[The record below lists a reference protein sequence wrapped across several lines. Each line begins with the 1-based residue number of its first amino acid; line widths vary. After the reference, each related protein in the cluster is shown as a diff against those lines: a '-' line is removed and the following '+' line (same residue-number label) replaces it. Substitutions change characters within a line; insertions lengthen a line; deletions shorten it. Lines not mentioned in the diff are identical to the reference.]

1 MLEMIARRLLIALPT
16 LILVSIF
23 VFGLQKLLPGD
34 PVLVIAGEERDP
46 QVLAYLRE
54 LYRFDDPI
62 PLQYWAWIKQV
73 LQGNFGASLRTGAS
87 VSALIV
93 QKLPVTLQL
102 AAFAMI
108 FALGIGIPLGV
119 FAATRKGTWVDS
131 AVSTMALSGLSIPNF
146 WLGIILILI
155 VSVNFRLLPAS
166 GFVSLWEDPWRALQT
181 MIMPAFVLGNALAAT
196 IMRHTRSSM
205 LEVLSQDY
213 VRTARAKG
221 LFEPAVVWKHAF
233 RNALIPVV
241 SIATLLFGELMAGAV
256 LTEQIFSIPGFGK
269 LIVDGVFNR
278 DYSVVQGVVL
288 CVAVGFIAMNLLAD
302 ILYVIVNPRLRG
314 TR

>member
-1 MLEMIARRLLIALPT
+1 MFEMMGRRLLVALPT
-16 LILVSIF
+16 LLLVSIY
-23 VFGLQKLLPGD
+23 VFALQKLLPGD

-46 QVLAYLRE
+46 AVIAHLRA
-54 LYRFDDPI
+54 LYHFDDPI
-62 PLQYWAWIKQV
+62 PLQYWGWLKQV
-73 LQGNFGASLRTGAS
+73 VHGNFGASLRTGEPVA
-87 VSALIV
+87 ALIV

-102 AAFAMI
+102 AVFAMI
-108 FALGIGIPLGV
+108 FALGIGIPAGV
-119 FAATRKGTWVDS
+119 IAATHKGSWIDN
-131 AVSTMALSGLSIPNF
+131 AVSTLALSGLSIPNF

-155 VSVNFRLLPAS
+155 VSVNWHLLPAS
-166 GFVSLWEDPWRALQT
+166 GFVSLWENPTRAIET

-221 LFEPAVVWKHAF
+221 LFEPKVVWKHAF

-288 CVAVGFIAMNLLAD
+288 CVAVGFIGMNLLAD
-302 ILYVIVNPRLRG
+302 ILYVVVNPRLRSA
-314 TR
+314 R

>member
-1 MLEMIARRLLIALPT
+1 MLEIIARRLLVALPT
-16 LILVSIF
+16 LLLVSIYIF
-23 VFGLQKLLPGD
+23 ALQKLLPGD

-46 QVLAYLRE
+46 AVLASLRA
-54 LYRFDDPI
+54 LYHFDDPL
-62 PLQYWAWIKQV
+62 PQQYLAWIGQV
-73 LQGNFGASLRTGAS
+73 LQGNFGASLRTGQPVAH
-87 VSALIV
+87 LIA

-102 AAFAMI
+102 AVFAMS
-108 FALGIGIPLGV
+108 FSLLIGIPAGV
-119 FAATRKGTWVDS
+119 YAAIHKGSFADNLIS
-131 AVSTMALSGLSIPNF
+131 ALSLSGLSIPNF
-146 WLGIILILI
+146 WFGILLILV
-155 VSVNFRLLPAS
+155 VSVSWHLLPAS
-166 GFVSLWEDPWRALQT
+166 GFVSLWEDPVKALQT

>member
-1 MLEMIARRLLIALPT
+1 MFEMMGRRLLVALPT
-16 LILVSIF
+16 LLLVSIY
-23 VFGLQKLLPGD
+23 VFALQKLLPGD

-46 QVLAYLRE
+46 AVIAHLRA
-54 LYRFDDPI
+54 LYHFDDPI
-62 PLQYWAWIKQV
+62 PLQYWGWLKQV
-73 LQGNFGASLRTGAS
+73 VHGNFGASLRTGEPVA
-87 VSALIV
+87 ALIV

-102 AAFAMI
+102 AVFAMI
-108 FALGIGIPLGV
+108 FALGIGIPAGV
-119 FAATRKGTWVDS
+119 IAATHKGSWIDN
-131 AVSTMALSGLSIPNF
+131 AVSTLALSGLSIPNF

-155 VSVNFRLLPAS
+155 VSVNWHLLPAS
-166 GFVSLWEDPWRALQT
+166 GFVSLWENPTRAVET

-221 LFEPAVVWKHAF
+221 LFEPKVVWKHAF

-288 CVAVGFIAMNLLAD
+288 CVAVGFIGMNLLAD
-302 ILYVIVNPRLRG
+302 ILYVVVNPRLRSA
-314 TR
+314 R

>member
-1 MLEMIARRLLIALPT
+1 MLEMIGRRLLIAIPT
-16 LILVSIF
+16 LILVSIY

-62 PLQYWAWIKQV
+62 PVQYWAWIQQV
-73 LQGNFGASLRTGAS
+73 VQGNFGASLRTGAP

-102 AAFAMI
+102 AVFAMI
-108 FALGIGIPLGV
+108 FALGIGIPAGV
-119 FAATRKGTWVDS
+119 FAATRKGTWVDNV
-131 AVSTMALSGLSIPNF
+131 VSTVALSGLSIPNF
-146 WLGIILILI
+146 WLGILLILA
-155 VSVNFRLLPAS
+155 VSVSLRLLPAS
-166 GFVSLWEDPWRALQT
+166 GFVPIWEDPWRAVQT

-221 LFEPAVVWKHAF
+221 LFEPRVVWKHAF

-288 CVAVGFIAMNLLAD
+288 CVAFGFIGMNLLAD
-302 ILYVIVNPRLRG
+302 VLYVVVNPRLRSAK
-314 TR
+314 